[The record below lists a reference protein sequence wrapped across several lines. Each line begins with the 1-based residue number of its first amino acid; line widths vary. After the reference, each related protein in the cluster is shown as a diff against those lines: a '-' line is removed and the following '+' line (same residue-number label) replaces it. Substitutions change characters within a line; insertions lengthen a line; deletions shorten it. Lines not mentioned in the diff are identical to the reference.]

1 MRSYPPD
8 PLRLV
13 LRPTLSLAPSR
24 GDKVCGDHE
33 RLEEDYL
40 ILVRHLLTSYR
51 LPMYSSLYGS
61 QLPAVMCT
69 LHVRVAQVLNA
80 LEGLRGK
87 SNSLFTF
94 TQPNQSN
101 AELLDH

>member
-1 MRSYPPD
+1 MLPVGGLKP
-8 PLRLV
+8 
-13 LRPTLSLAPSR
+13 
-24 GDKVCGDHE
+24 
-33 RLEEDYL
+33 
-40 ILVRHLLTSYR
+40 VRHLLASYW
-51 LPMYSSLYGS
+51 LPLYSGLYGS

-69 LHVRVAQVLNA
+69 LHVRVAQVPNT

-87 SNSLFTF
+87 TNSPFTF